1 MENILVFGHKKP
13 DTDSVVSSIVLSYL
27 KNQLGYNTEPRVLGN
42 INSETNFVLNYFK
55 VEVPRYLNDVKLQ
68 LKDLN
73 YQRGFM
79 LNKDCSIE
87 ESYQKMR
94 DYNISSIPI
103 IDQKNKFLGTASM
116 KDIAK
121 DLIGDNIVNLNTSYS
136 NIVNTLKGKEMLK
149 IDDEIKGKIMIA
161 SYRSTTFMENVAVDN
176 NTILIVGDRHSVIEY
191 AIENKV
197 KLLILTGNSY
207 IKDRHLKAAK
217 KNNVNIIKTDFDTF
231 NTSRRIILAN
241 YVSTITTNKNI
252 ISFDENEDVRDFTDV
267 ANKTKYSNYPIVNE
281 KNECLGTLR
290 LADIADKNRKKVIL
304 VDHNESSQSVDGLEE
319 AEIIE
324 IVDHHRI
331 SPVGT
336 AVPIN
341 FRNMPVG
348 CTSTILYNMFIEN
361 NIKIPKHIAGLML
374 AAIISDTLLFISPTT
389 TELDKKVANSLA
401 LIADIDYEKF
411 GKTMFKEGS
420 ILSGKTKEEIL
431 YSDFKNFSINNQK
444 IGIGQINTLNIE
456 EIIKDKDEYI
466 ELINHVAL
474 NNDYL
479 IVALFATDLINKGS
493 YIFYNDKAK
502 DILEHCYGIDN
513 LTQGHFIEGY
523 ISRKKQFIPPI
534 TNALEKNS

>member
-1 MENILVFGHKKP
+1 MEKILVFGHKKP

-27 KNQLGYNTEPRVLGN
+27 KNQLGFNTEPRVLGD
-42 INSETNFVLNYFK
+42 INSETNFVLKYFK
-55 VEVPRYLNDVKLQ
+55 INIPRYLNDVKLQ

-73 YQRGFM
+73 YQKGFM
-79 LNKDCSIE
+79 LEQHCSIE

-94 DYNISSIPI
+94 KSNISSIPI
-103 IDQKNKFLGTASM
+103 IDKQKKFLGTASM

-121 DLIGDNIVNLNTSYS
+121 DLISDNSVNLYTSYDNI
-136 NIVNTLKGKEMLK
+136 INTLQGRELLR

-161 SYRSTTFMENVAVDN
+161 SYRSTTFMENVSVDN

-207 IKDRHLKAAK
+207 IKDRHLRIAK
-217 KNNVNIIKTDFDTF
+217 KNNVNIIKTNFDTF

-241 YVSTITTNKNI
+241 YVSTITTNNKI
-252 ISFDENEDVRDFTDV
+252 ICFNENEDVRDFTDV
-267 ANKTKYSNYPIVNE
+267 ANKTKYSNYPIINDN
-281 KNECLGTLR
+281 NECLGTLR

-304 VDHNESSQSVDGLEE
+304 VDHNEVSQSVDGLEE
-319 AEIIE
+319 AEIVE

-336 AVPIN
+336 AAPIN

-348 CTSTILYNMFIEN
+348 STSTILYNMFREN
-361 NIKIPKHIAGLML
+361 NIEIPKHIAGLML
-374 AAIISDTLLFISPTT
+374 AGIISDTLLFISPTT
-389 TELDKKVANSLA
+389 TELDKKVAKKLA
-401 LIADIDYEKF
+401 KIAEVDYEAF
-411 GKTMFKEGS
+411 GKEMFKKGS
-420 ILSGKTKEEIL
+420 ILKGKTKEEIL

-444 IGIGQINTLNIE
+444 IGVGQINTLNID
-456 EIIKDKDEYI
+456 EIKKDKNEYVD
-466 ELINHVAL
+466 LINRVAD
-474 NNDYL
+474 NNQYL

-513 LTQGHFIEGY
+513 LTQGYFIEGY

-534 TNALEKNS
+534 TNTLEK

>member
-1 MENILVFGHKKP
+1 MEKILVFGHKKP

-27 KNQLGYNTEPRVLGN
+27 KNQLGFNTEPRVLGD
-42 INSETNFVLNYFK
+42 INSETNFVLKYFK
-55 VEVPRYLNDVKLQ
+55 INIPRYLNDVKLQ

-73 YQRGFM
+73 YQKGFM
-79 LNKDCSIE
+79 LEQHCSIE

-94 DYNISSIPI
+94 KSNISSIPI
-103 IDQKNKFLGTASM
+103 IDKQKKFLGTASM

-121 DLIGDNIVNLNTSYS
+121 DLISDNSVNLYTSYDNI
-136 NIVNTLKGKEMLK
+136 INTLQGRELLR

-161 SYRSTTFMENVAVDN
+161 SYRSTTFMENVSVDN

-207 IKDRHLKAAK
+207 IKDRHLRIAK
-217 KNNVNIIKTDFDTF
+217 KNNVNIIKTNFDTF

-241 YVSTITTNKNI
+241 YVSTITTNNKI
-252 ISFDENEDVRDFTDV
+252 ICFNENEDVRDFTDV
-267 ANKTKYSNYPIVNE
+267 ANKTKYSNYPIINDN
-281 KNECLGTLR
+281 NECLGTLR

-304 VDHNESSQSVDGLEE
+304 VDHNEVSQSVDGLEE
-319 AEIIE
+319 AEIVE

-336 AVPIN
+336 AAPIN

-348 CTSTILYNMFIEN
+348 STSTMLYNMFREN
-361 NIKIPKHIAGLML
+361 NIEIPKPIAGLML
-374 AAIISDTLLFISPTT
+374 AGIISDTLLFISPTT
-389 TELDKKVANSLA
+389 TELDKKVAKKLA
-401 LIADIDYEKF
+401 KIAEVDYEAF
-411 GKTMFKEGS
+411 GKEMFKKGS
-420 ILSGKTKEEIL
+420 ILKGKTKEEIL

-444 IGIGQINTLNIE
+444 IGVGQINTLNID
-456 EIIKDKDEYI
+456 EIKKDKNEYVD
-466 ELINHVAL
+466 LINRVAD
-474 NNDYL
+474 NNQYL

-513 LTQGHFIEGY
+513 LTQGYFIEGY

-534 TNALEKNS
+534 TNTLEK

>member
-1 MENILVFGHKKP
+1 MEKILVFGHKKP

-27 KNQLGYNTEPRVLGN
+27 KNQLGFNTEPRVLGD
-42 INSETNFVLNYFK
+42 INSETNFVLKYFK
-55 VEVPRYLNDVKLQ
+55 INIPRYLNDVKLQ

-73 YQRGFM
+73 YQKGFM
-79 LNKDCSIE
+79 LEQHCSIE

-94 DYNISSIPI
+94 KSNISSIPI
-103 IDQKNKFLGTASM
+103 IDKQKKFLGTASM

-121 DLIGDNIVNLNTSYS
+121 DLISDNSVNLYTSYDNI
-136 NIVNTLKGKEMLK
+136 INTLQGRELLR

-161 SYRSTTFMENVAVDN
+161 SYRSTTFMENVSVDN

-207 IKDRHLKAAK
+207 IKDRHLRIAK
-217 KNNVNIIKTDFDTF
+217 KNNVNIIKTNFDTF

-241 YVSTITTNKNI
+241 YVSTITTNNKI
-252 ISFDENEDVRDFTDV
+252 ICFNENEDVRDFTDV
-267 ANKTKYSNYPIVNE
+267 ANKTKYSNYPIINDN
-281 KNECLGTLR
+281 NECLGTLR

-304 VDHNESSQSVDGLEE
+304 VDHNEVSQSVDGLEE
-319 AEIIE
+319 AEIVE

-348 CTSTILYNMFIEN
+348 STSTILYNMFREN
-361 NIKIPKHIAGLML
+361 NIEIPKHIAGLML
-374 AAIISDTLLFISPTT
+374 AGIISDTLLFISPTT
-389 TELDKKVANSLA
+389 TELDKKVAKKLA
-401 LIADIDYEKF
+401 KIAEVDYEAF
-411 GKTMFKEGS
+411 GKEMFKKGS
-420 ILSGKTKEEIL
+420 ILKGKTKEEIL

-444 IGIGQINTLNIE
+444 IGVGQINTLNID
-456 EIIKDKDEYI
+456 EIKKDKNEYVD
-466 ELINHVAL
+466 LINRVAD
-474 NNDYL
+474 NNQYL

-513 LTQGHFIEGY
+513 LTQGYFIEGY

-534 TNALEKNS
+534 TNTLEK

>member
-1 MENILVFGHKKP
+1 MEKILVFGHKKP

-27 KNQLGYNTEPRVLGN
+27 KNQLGFNTEPRVLGD
-42 INSETNFVLNYFK
+42 INSETNFVLKYFK
-55 VEVPRYLNDVKLQ
+55 INIPRYLNDVKLQ

-73 YQRGFM
+73 YQKEFM
-79 LNKDCSIE
+79 LEQHCSIE

-94 DYNISSIPI
+94 KSNISSIPI
-103 IDQKNKFLGTASM
+103 IDKQKKFLGTASM

-121 DLIGDNIVNLNTSYS
+121 DLISDNSVNLYTSYDNI
-136 NIVNTLKGKEMLK
+136 INTLQGRELLR

-161 SYRSTTFMENVAVDN
+161 SYRSTTFMENVSVDN

-207 IKDRHLKAAK
+207 IKDRHLRIAK
-217 KNNVNIIKTDFDTF
+217 KNNVNIIKTNFDTF

-241 YVSTITTNKNI
+241 YVSTITTNNKI
-252 ISFDENEDVRDFTDV
+252 ICFNENEDVRDFTDV
-267 ANKTKYSNYPIVNE
+267 ANKTKYSNYPIINDN
-281 KNECLGTLR
+281 NECLGTLR

-304 VDHNESSQSVDGLEE
+304 VDHNEVSQSVDGLEE
-319 AEIIE
+319 AEIVE

-336 AVPIN
+336 AAPIN

-348 CTSTILYNMFIEN
+348 STSTILYNMFREN
-361 NIKIPKHIAGLML
+361 NIEIPKHIAGLML
-374 AAIISDTLLFISPTT
+374 AGIISDTLLFISPTT
-389 TELDKKVANSLA
+389 TELDKKVAKKLA
-401 LIADIDYEKF
+401 KIAEVDYEAF
-411 GKTMFKEGS
+411 GKEMFKKGS
-420 ILSGKTKEEIL
+420 ILKGKTKEEIL

-444 IGIGQINTLNIE
+444 IGVGQINTLNID
-456 EIIKDKDEYI
+456 EIKKDKNEYVD
-466 ELINHVAL
+466 LINRVAD
-474 NNDYL
+474 NNQYL

-513 LTQGHFIEGY
+513 LTQGYFIEGY

-534 TNALEKNS
+534 TNTLEK

>member
-1 MENILVFGHKKP
+1 MEKILVFGHKKP

-27 KNQLGYNTEPRVLGN
+27 KNQLGFNTEPRVLGD
-42 INSETNFVLNYFK
+42 INSETNFVLKYFK
-55 VEVPRYLNDVKLQ
+55 INIPRYLNDVKLQ

-73 YQRGFM
+73 YQKGFM
-79 LNKDCSIE
+79 LEQHCSIE

-94 DYNISSIPI
+94 KSNISSIPI
-103 IDQKNKFLGTASM
+103 IDKQKNFLGTASM

-121 DLIGDNIVNLNTSYS
+121 DLISDNSVNLYTSYDNI
-136 NIVNTLKGKEMLK
+136 INTLQGRELLR

-161 SYRSTTFMENVAVDN
+161 SYRSTTFMENVSVDN

-207 IKDRHLKAAK
+207 IKDRHLRIAK
-217 KNNVNIIKTDFDTF
+217 KNNVNIIKTNFDTF

-241 YVSTITTNKNI
+241 YVSTITTNNKI
-252 ISFDENEDVRDFTDV
+252 ICFNENEDVRDFTDV
-267 ANKTKYSNYPIVNE
+267 ANKTKYSNYPIINDN
-281 KNECLGTLR
+281 NECLGTLR

-304 VDHNESSQSVDGLEE
+304 VDHNEVSQSVDGLEE
-319 AEIIE
+319 AEIVE

-336 AVPIN
+336 AAPIN

-348 CTSTILYNMFIEN
+348 STSTILYNMFREN
-361 NIKIPKHIAGLML
+361 NIEIPKHIAGLML
-374 AAIISDTLLFISPTT
+374 AGIISDTLLFISPTT
-389 TELDKKVANSLA
+389 TELDKKVAKKLA
-401 LIADIDYEKF
+401 KIAEVDYEAF
-411 GKTMFKEGS
+411 GKEMFKKGS
-420 ILSGKTKEEIL
+420 ILKGKTKEEIL

-444 IGIGQINTLNIE
+444 IGVGQINTLNID
-456 EIIKDKDEYI
+456 EIKKDKNEYVD
-466 ELINHVAL
+466 LINRVAD
-474 NNDYL
+474 NNQYL

-513 LTQGHFIEGY
+513 LTQGYFIEGY

-534 TNALEKNS
+534 TNTLEK